1 MLHEIDLICSV
12 GSALVSNALRYILT
26 KNNSTYLFALFGGN

>member
-1 MLHEIDLICSV
+1 MLHEIDLICPV
-12 GSALVSNALRYILT
+12 RSALVSNALWNILT